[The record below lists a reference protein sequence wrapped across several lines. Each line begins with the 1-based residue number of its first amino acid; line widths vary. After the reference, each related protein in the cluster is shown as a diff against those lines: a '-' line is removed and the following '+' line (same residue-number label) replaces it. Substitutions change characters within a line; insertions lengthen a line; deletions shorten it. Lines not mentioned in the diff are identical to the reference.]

1 MLLNTFST
9 GGETEGFVL
18 SCLSLAIVFT
28 LVNIL
33 TSSRTWLVAHSPISF
48 LKRRAR
54 AWLFLFQG
62 PKIIEEEFNKAGP
75 GKPFHID
82 VPENRY
88 VVVSSWKHIKE
99 IDSAPDHVLSL
110 QAAAKQLLQPKH
122 TMSSFNWMDKRG
134 AEGIPLIRTLRVML
148 TNHLPEVLP
157 QIRRSMSALMDNEI
171 DSAPKLEDGKTM
183 TPKLYHIIIKAIA
196 HSNALAFFGEDLA
209 KNERFMKAAMTFI
222 EQTLLIAE
230 ILRLLPQFL
239 SEPIGKFLSNKL
251 NSSSVIFDTLLP
263 VAAERVDEY
272 ARAKLGQKVPEHK
285 DCMQWIMESAPRN
298 SPWTA
303 ERIVY
308 ELIALWF
315 GSVHITSTTVC
326 FTIHDLCLHPEYV
339 EPLRKEIEATG
350 WETFEKSGGK
360 CFPLLDSFMKE
371 SARITPVE
379 SVSTRRMA
387 LEPFKLSDGTA
398 VNPGEWIVT
407 AARGMAMD
415 SSVFSKPTDFQG
427 FRFADPAVVAKIDNR
442 PSFSAGDKSS
452 DFTSTSD
459 WQLWGTGRCA
469 CPGRFYATAVMK
481 AMLGLLIAKYDMQL
495 TDPGAARYFA
505 WRTFIYPFPG
515 TKISLT
521 ARE

>member
-1 MLLNTFST
+1 
-9 GGETEGFVL
+9 
-18 SCLSLAIVFT
+18 
-28 LVNIL
+28 
-33 TSSRTWLVAHSPISF
+33 
-48 LKRRAR
+48 
-54 AWLFLFQG
+54 
-62 PKIIEEEFNKAGP
+62 
-75 GKPFHID
+75 
-82 VPENRY
+82 
-88 VVVSSWKHIKE
+88 
-99 IDSAPDHVLSL
+99 
-110 QAAAKQLLQPKH
+110 
-122 TMSSFNWMDKRG
+122 MSSFNWMDKRG

-148 TNHLPEVLP
+148 TNHLPEVFP

-209 KNERFMKAAMTFI
+209 KNEKFMKAAMTFI

-272 ARAKLGQKVPEHK
+272 SRAKLGHKVPEHRPKKQPLDGRK
-285 DCMQWIMESAPRN
+285 DRLRAHCLM
-298 SPWTA
+298 
-303 ERIVY
+303 V
-308 ELIALWF
+308 

-326 FTIHDLCLHPEYV
+326 FAIHDLCLHPEYV

-415 SSVFSKPTDFQG
+415 SSVFSKPNDFQG
-427 FRFADPAVVAKIDNR
+427 FRFADPAVVAKIDSR

-452 DFTSTSD
+452 DFTSISD
-459 WQLWGTGRCA
+459 WQLWGTGS
-469 CPGRFYATAVMK
+469 PGRFYVTAVMK
-481 AMLGLLIAKYDMQL
+481 AMLGLLIARYDMQL

-505 WRTFIYPFPG
+505 
-515 TKISLT
+515 
-521 ARE
+521 